1 MPAKTPYFNSR
12 EEAGQLLADKL
23 ANYRYED
30 TIVLALNEG
39 GVIVGAEIARRL
51 HALIAMLLTKDI
63 FLPDGRTIVGVAN
76 EAGGFIYNDA
86 FSTGELEELQ
96 GEYHE
101 SIEQS
106 KMQAIHDLHVALGQ
120 GGIISKEYFRNRVV
134 IVVSD
139 SAFTGLAYK
148 MAADFLKTVKVK
160 KVVMVAPI
168 ASVQAV
174 DILHV
179 AADDVEFLQVFEF
192 PFEVNHYYENHD
204 LPEHNA
210 ILNILNDIILN
221 WHPETKP
228 AQQAASP
235 AKPLT

>member
-1 MPAKTPYFNSR
+1 
-12 EEAGQLLADKL
+12 
-23 ANYRYED
+23 
-30 TIVLALNEG
+30 
-39 GVIVGAEIARRL
+39 
-51 HALIAMLLTKDI
+51 MLLTKDI
-63 FLPDGRTIVGVAN
+63 FLPDGRTLIGVAN
-76 EAGGFIYNDA
+76 ETGGFIYNDA

-96 GEYHE
+96 SEYHE
-101 SIEQS
+101 TIEQS
-106 KMQAIHDLHVALGQ
+106 KMHALHDLHVALGQ

-148 MAADFLKTVKVK
+148 MAADFLKTVKVQ

-174 DILHV
+174 DVLHV
-179 AADDVEFLQVFEF
+179 AADDVEFLQIFEF
-192 PFEVNHYYENHD
+192 PFEVNHYYEQHD

-228 AQQAASP
+228 TQQT
-235 AKPLT
+235 KV